1 MQTPTVRRGS
11 CVRLLSVTNAR
22 MMHIPGYSR
31 FAAAASLLVVPLL
44 PVSASPLSSCYK
56 NSTTLDWY
64 IDAVGETPCMTY
76 QKLRQ
81 ICNSSYQTPSWTIG
95 RPADTCDDPLN
106 ICCCNSIAWSV
117 RNLCINCEWDADG
130 TTDTGNSGVPG
141 DFYRW
146 RWSTGVANEGI
157 YCGDGWNQTL
167 PDSVQ
172 LAVCQQGIRLENF
185 LYGIFWPDGSW
196 NFTDFEQQAQQ
207 ILASQSQSLSY
218 CQNTT
223 QNVTIV
229 TWSSA
234 HTVDTQ
240 SVLPAAAT
248 SADNDAPVGGKT
260 DTTVAAVG
268 GALGGALG
276 LLALGVIVAMLLYRR
291 RLRRSSA
298 VSMADSHDL
307 SQNAHTSILTTFVG
321 RNDSV
326 LQSEHTSNPVQ
337 TPPPREGSS
346 GLHSTSLVLEHGD
359 EEYGNPVSITPSPY
373 GGMHGSEL
381 PVRERDAGPVPV
393 SDSLPELP
401 PDYRT
406 VYSDS

>member
-1 MQTPTVRRGS
+1 MGVLSTVP
-11 CVRLLSVTNAR
+11 L
-22 MMHIPGYSR
+22 
-31 FAAAASLLVVPLL
+31 SLLYH
-44 PVSASPLSSCYK
+44 S
-56 NSTTLDWY
+56 
-64 IDAVGETPCMTY
+64 
-76 QKLRQ
+76 
-81 ICNSSYQTPSWTIG
+81 
-95 RPADTCDDPLN
+95 
-106 ICCCNSIAWSV
+106 
-117 RNLCINCEWDADG
+117 
-130 TTDTGNSGVPG
+130 
-141 DFYRW
+141 
-146 RWSTGVANEGI
+146 
-157 YCGDGWNQTL
+157 
-167 PDSVQ
+167 
-172 LAVCQQGIRLENF
+172 
-185 LYGIFWPDGSW
+185 
-196 NFTDFEQQAQQ
+196 TDFEQQAQQ

-326 LQSEHTSNPVQ
+326 LQSEHTSSQCTIPARGVCHLTLPRLQIQCRHRRPVKARLGC
-337 TPPPREGSS
+337 TAP
-346 GLHSTSLVLEHGD
+346 HSF
-359 EEYGNPVSITPSPY
+359 
-373 GGMHGSEL
+373 
-381 PVRERDAGPVPV
+381 
-393 SDSLPELP
+393 
-401 PDYRT
+401 
-406 VYSDS
+406 